1 MIIIDSSNVPLPTLG
16 ANAGWNLTTDEP
28 LRLVAGV
35 TLQAQDYFGLFS
47 DGADHTITIEGR
59 VLGGTSA
66 IRHDGRA
73 GADESVTLTVA
84 ATGRVEGNVTG
95 VHISASDFFVSN
107 AGIIYGPVGVV
118 AEFVGGGA
126 FSQFRNTGVIS
137 ARTMGVKF
145 DLATGDAYLLNEG
158 LIIAVD
164 MAFQSLGGS
173 NDVLTNSGTI
183 VGDVALGAGDDQ
195 YRGQGGTI
203 SGTIA
208 LGAGNDYVILG
219 GGRERLN
226 GGDGTDTLD
235 LRGTAGV
242 RLALDGGFGGSG
254 AAAGDTFAGFEI
266 VQGSLRGIDV
276 LRGDEAGNMLFGNG
290 GRDQLSGMGG
300 NDRLIGGAGR
310 DALRGGLGDDVF
322 VFTSLSERGDRI
334 LDFTNAPGNN
344 DALELRAS
352 AFGGLPTGQL
362 ASVRFRFSTGNAAV
376 DSDDRFILRKSDRTL
391 WYDADGRGGQGP
403 VLLADLPNKLLFTA
417 QDIFLI

>member
-1 MIIIDSSNVPLPTLG
+1 MTVIDGSNVPPPTSG
-16 ANAGWNLTTDEP
+16 AVPGWALTSADP
-28 LRLVAGV
+28 LRLLAGV
-35 TLQAQDYFGLFS
+35 TLQAQDHIGIFS
-47 DGADHTITIEGR
+47 QGASHSVTIEGR
-59 VLGGTSA
+59 LMGGTTA
-66 IRHDGRA
+66 LRHNGLA
-73 GADESVTLTVA
+73 GAEERFTLSIA
-84 ATGRVEGNVTG
+84 ATGRVEGNATG
-95 VHISASDFFVSN
+95 VDISASDFSVSN
-107 AGIIYGPVGVV
+107 NGIIYGQVGFVASFGAGGYSQLSNTGTITARTVGV
-118 AEFVGGGA
+118 EFD
-126 FSQFRNTGVIS
+126 I
-137 ARTMGVKF
+137 
-145 DLATGDAYLLNEG
+145 ATGDTLLLNEG

-164 MAFQSLGGS
+164 TAVQSMGAS
-173 NDVLTNSGTI
+173 NDTLTNLGTI
-183 VGDVALGAGDDQ
+183 IGDVALGAGKDQ
-195 YRGQGGTI
+195 YRGQGGSV
-203 SGTIA
+203 SGSIQM
-208 LGAGNDYVILG
+208 GAGDDYVILG
-219 GGRERLN
+219 GGRERLD
-226 GGDGTDTLD
+226 GGEGTDMLD

-254 AAAGDTFAGFEI
+254 AATGDTFAGFEI